1 MLKWNSDKRR
11 RITIGQSF
19 CRDGSRGA
27 RCHAIRYD
35 TMVWSRLCG
44 VSDMRDKQGVP
55 CNNVPH
61 QSQLISTTDD
71 GILVLVRS
79 LFFALSAA
87 VPGEDQSVGDAEPR
101 AARISVGSLFYY
113 RSIYLITILCRTIFI
128 WLFLHSKRH
137 TANYRTRY
145 SIVRNYFPRFFYFL
159 PASQERLTVV
169 GGFAKSQAQSNKRG
183 SPVRG

>member
-1 MLKWNSDKRR
+1 MYSTLGQLERLSGKVKVVSRKCAMITHWHQSWKENRALLKWRLACRALTRTNRDRTKRVKMNEMMLKWNSNKRR
-11 RITIGQSF
+11 RITIGQSL

-71 GILVLVRS
+71 GILVLVS
-79 LFFALSAA
+79 FFSAA

-101 AARISVGSLFYY
+101 AARISVGSLFY
-113 RSIYLITILCRTIFI
+113 RSII
-128 WLFLHSKRH
+128 
-137 TANYRTRY
+137 
-145 SIVRNYFPRFFYFL
+145 
-159 PASQERLTVV
+159 
-169 GGFAKSQAQSNKRG
+169 
-183 SPVRG
+183 